1 MSAAWPPYRTVR
13 VGLRRPVTQ
22 GYIAALCAV
31 LITAAYP
38 ALTRISVT
46 STLTPADLL
55 LLRLGVGGLLFAPWL
70 WRRRRMLTRAEWQ
83 AALPLSMLQGW
94 GMAGCVV
101 FGLRF
106 APASHA
112 AALGPGAIAA
122 WIALVGFLACG
133 IRVAPRRLAGM
144 VVIVAGV
151 LLMLVASGHGH
162 AMDDAI
168 IGDALFLAASAQG
181 ACYLVY
187 VQRRRLDPV
196 LAAALVCVASA
207 MLIVPWHTLFAASTL
222 ATAPAAEIAWQ
233 LVFQGFVVGGVAFLA
248 LNFAALT
255 IGSQALGVMSAL
267 VPVFGAIFAAL
278 IAGDALSSTEWL
290 AIVVISLGVFAASL
304 PAGRAQPKGVPRRS
318 VAPLG
323 HSTVS

>member
-1 MSAAWPPYRTVR
+1 MTAAHRDGNPVR
-13 VGLRRPVTQ
+13 AGLRQPLAL
-22 GYIAALCAV
+22 GYAAALSAV

-38 ALTRISVT
+38 SLTRISVT
-46 STLTPADLL
+46 STLTPGDLL
-55 LLRLGVGGLLFAPWL
+55 LLRLGVSGLLFAPWL
-70 WRRRRMLTRAEWQ
+70 WRRRHSVTRAEWR
-83 AALPLSMLQGW
+83 AAFPLSMLQGW

-122 WIALVGFLACG
+122 WIALVGFLAFG

-144 VVIVAGV
+144 VIIVVGV
-151 LLMLVASGHGH
+151 LLMLAASGGGH
-162 AMDDAI
+162 SIDDAI
-168 IGDALFLAASAQG
+168 VGDALFLAASAQG
-181 ACYLVY
+181 ACYFVF

-196 LAAALVCVASA
+196 LGAALVCVASA
-207 MLIVPWHTLFAASTL
+207 AVIIPWHVLFATSSL
-222 ATAPAAEIAWQ
+222 ATAPLAEIAWQ
-233 LVFQGFVVGGVAFLA
+233 LAFQGLVVGGVAFLA

-267 VPVFGAIFAAL
+267 VPVFGAAFATL
-278 IAGDALSSTEWL
+278 IAGDAMSSLEGL
-290 AIVVISLGVFAASL
+290 AIVVISLGVLAAAL
-304 PAGRAQPKGVPRRS
+304 PVGKPQLAQVLRHG

-323 HSTVS
+323 HSTVT